1 MVKSAGK
8 AEVDM
13 VKDLVE
19 MRYLLQ
25 KNVSF
30 CKNLVS
36 FVFLKHPS
44 WNSLFYVI
52 TDEERLVRFT
62 QAMYS

>member
-8 AEVDM
+8 AEIDM
-13 VKDLVE
+13 V
-19 MRYLLQ
+19 

-30 CKNLVS
+30 CENLVS